1 MIQAQIYKWY
11 HNTYC
16 TKNNEKPH
24 VIFAVPNGGL
34 RSKSEAMTLKATG
47 VVAGVSDMIIISPNK
62 IFFIEVK
69 TETGKQ
75 SPDQKDFEQK
85 VKSMGYDYFLVRSLD
100 QFKAIINENT

>member
-1 MIQAQIYKWY
+1 
-11 HNTYC
+11 
-16 TKNNEKPH
+16 
-24 VIFAVPNGGL
+24 
-34 RSKSEAMTLKATG
+34 MTLKATG
-47 VVAGVSDMIIISPNK
+47 VVAGVSDMIIISPKK
-62 IFFIEVK
+62 IIFIEVK